1 MIVNMEETVHR
12 AKEIFNKEI
21 GELTKL
27 AAHIDEHFS
36 SVVDCLYAC
45 RGKVVVMGIGKTGLI
60 GRKIASSFASTGT
73 PSIFVN
79 AVEAVH
85 GDLGMVTADDVVLLV
100 SNSGATNEILA
111 VIDPLRQIG
120 SKLIAMTGNL
130 QSPLAQRCDLVLSVH
145 VDKEACPLGL
155 APTTST
161 TATLLMGDALMIC
174 LMEKRHFQAE
184 NFAVYHPGGAL
195 GRKLLG
201 RVGNYMYP
209 SVPRVMTDTPFR
221 ELVCEM
227 TKHHLGMTMVYK
239 KSEVR
244 SQKSDIRSQKS
255 ECVGIITDGDLRRA
269 IQKYDD
275 LHITAADIMTHGY
288 KHICKDALL
297 SEALAVMDK
306 YNITTLAVTEQPES
320 DEIIGI
326 ISIHHIID
334 FA

>member
-1 MIVNMEETVHR
+1 MKSSNLQIFKLENSTIDR
-12 AKEIFNKEI
+12 AKEIFEQEI
-21 GELTKL
+21 SELTKVS
-27 AAHIDEHFS
+27 ANIDEHFS
-36 SVVDCLYAC
+36 LVVDTLYAC
-45 RGKVVVMGIGKTGLI
+45 KGKTVVMGIGKTGLI

-73 PSIFVN
+73 PAVFVN

-85 GDLGMVTADDVVLLV
+85 GDLGVITADDVALLV

-111 VIDPLRQIG
+111 VIDPLRQLG
-120 SKLIAMTGNL
+120 CKLIAMTGDK

-161 TATLLMGDALMIC
+161 TATLLMGDALMVC
-174 LMEKRHFQAE
+174 LMEKRHFRAE

-201 RVGNYMYP
+201 RVENYMYP
-209 SVPRVMTDTPFR
+209 SVPHVMTDTPFR

-227 TKHHLGMTMVYK
+227 TRHHLGMTMVYQP
-239 KSEVR
+239 SVIGNQP
-244 SQKSDIRSQKS
+244 SA
-255 ECVGIITDGDLRRA
+255 CVGIITDGDLRRA

-275 LHITAADIMTHGY
+275 LHITAADVMTKGY
-288 KHICKDALL
+288 KHISKDALL
-297 SEALAVMDK
+297 SEALAVMDR
-306 YNITTLAVTEQPES
+306 YNITTLAVTETQDS